1 MSKGSTHEVIVDSAN
16 NERKEID
23 STISNKR
30 LRRLKE
36 SLYLENGEIKFYTLF
51 SSEPWEDTNVVELSQ
66 LYPTVI
72 FQVATVSEY
81 TGELGSPS
89 AWFCNGIKK
98 RKTEVERIRKQA
110 YKTEVQRSLASTGL
124 ASDGIA
130 HRVELMPDGR
140 VAADGEN
147 RFGECNILFWD
158 NIKQISCGNW
168 HTVGLKNDGTLVAC
182 GSNANGQ
189 CEVYDI
195 EERATDIS
203 CGRYHTAILLESG
216 RVVVRGNF
224 QDIYKHAKASRFMSD
239 DFPMIAMLVIDKSAK
254 DIQKMNEL
262 IEQLDVGD
270 ELILRKV
277 AKDSSGRFDVL
288 NMKKKKIGIL
298 DIDYNT
304 NANLA
309 RLINNVKASVHKI
322 TPLSLGSICP
332 RYLAVTVKLEYISL
346 EKDKGEM
353 ACESLNYHYNINISD
368 WPKVSRIKSIYDAV
382 IGVTDEGKMLA
393 YGICPCSKDE
403 LKTIMG
409 LS

>member
-216 RVVVRGNF
+216 RVVVKGNF
-224 QDIYKHAKASRFMSD
+224 QDIYEYTKTSRSMSD
-239 DFPMIAMLVIDKSAK
+239 DFPMIAMLLIDKNAK
-254 DIQKMNEL
+254 DIQKMNKL
-262 IEQLDVGD
+262 IEQLAVGD
-270 ELILRKV
+270 ELILRKPK
-277 AKDSSGRFDVL
+277 KDLPSSLDVL
-288 NMKKKKIGIL
+288 NTKGKKIGVL
-298 DIDYNT
+298 DAGYET
-304 NANLA
+304 NISIAKLSNSLK
-309 RLINNVKASVHKI
+309 VSVHKI
-322 TPLSLGSICP
+322 TQLSLGTKCP
-332 RYLAVTVKLEYISL
+332 RYLAVTVKIDNIIPQ
-346 EKDKGEM
+346 KNKGEM
-353 ACESLNYHYNINISD
+353 TCENLSYHYNIDIPNWSKIS
-368 WPKVSRIKSIYDAV
+368 KIKSIYDAV

-403 LKTIMG
+403 LRTIMG